1 MRDILSSI
9 YIYSDVYILISIH
22 TPQYI
27 IYTHVER
34 ERRRRR
40 RRKVLFKADAVN
52 EEDSERD
59 RATQV

>member
-1 MRDILSSI
+1 
-9 YIYSDVYILISIH
+9 VYILISIH

-40 RRKVLFKADAVN
+40 RRKVYSRL
-52 EEDSERD
+52 
-59 RATQV
+59 TQ